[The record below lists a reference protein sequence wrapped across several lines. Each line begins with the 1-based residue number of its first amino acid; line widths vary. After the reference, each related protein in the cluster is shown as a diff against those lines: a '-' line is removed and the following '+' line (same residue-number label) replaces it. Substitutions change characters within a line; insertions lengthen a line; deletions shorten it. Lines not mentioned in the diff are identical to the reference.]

1 MRPSNQELSECYVLV
16 TNVMGKIND
25 QGGIEIETAGQ
36 FKDLLHKLE
45 AFFVTKYMGENQL

>member
-1 MRPSNQELSECYVLV
+1 MVVGSDGSCWATAYIGLNSHSF
-16 TNVMGKIND
+16 T

-45 AFFVTKYMGENQL
+45 AFFVTKYMRENQL